1 MGYWGPNEAGCAYDN
16 HPHPKGPYTMPVP
29 TGKQPSPS
37 PLARAFSSRVRIAM
51 ADQRVTAQALAE
63 ATGIS
68 RSYLGKRLR
77 DEVPFS
83 LNDVEAI
90 SKILGLELPEL

>member
-1 MGYWGPNEAGCAYDN
+1 
-16 HPHPKGPYTMPVP
+16 MPVP
-29 TGKQPSPS
+29 SGKQPAPS
-37 PLARAFSSRVRIAM
+37 ALARAYSSRVRIAM

-77 DEVPFS
+77 DEVSFT
-83 LNDVEAI
+83 LTDVQAI
-90 SKILGLELPEL
+90 SEALGIPLPKL